1 MCLRTTKPPLF
12 ASTTQRRARWARRSW
27 GASRSAASRSLT
39 LCSLHPSV
47 RPARSA
53 RIVTA
58 ANAPPFR
65 LPSSFVV
72 RLREGGRTARPA
84 RPPIRSTR
92 LQRGVSSHREGGA
105 RAPIERPAAR
115 VALFPRPRFHARR
128 TNHTTHPPDPPPVPF
143 QPTTTATRRRRVRS
157 DNGRQEI
164 DTPFGK
170 KTLQVFDLAASR
182 ALDVVF
188 LAVDGDFA
196 LKWAEKI
203 AEGAVERSP
212 ARVLVGASDRSVVGE
227 SASARARR
235 VRFGCVAREVR
246 VSWSCAG
253 VRRDDNHSSTERWWW
268 VGTVPAG
275 DDGALVIDNSS
286 AFRYNEKYPLMV
298 PEINPEARRRA
309 SAAPRVLL

>member
-1 MCLRTTKPPLF
+1 M
-12 ASTTQRRARWARRSW
+12 Q
-27 GASRSAASRSLT
+27 
-39 LCSLHPSV
+39 
-47 RPARSA
+47 
-53 RIVTA
+53 
-58 ANAPPFR
+58 
-65 LPSSFVV
+65 
-72 RLREGGRTARPA
+72 LREGGRTARPA

-128 TNHTTHPPDPPPVPF
+128 TNHTTHPPEPPPVPF

-203 AEGAVERSP
+203 AEGAVARSP
-212 ARVLVGASDRSVVGE
+212 ARVVVGASDRSVVGE

-235 VRFGCVAREVR
+235 VRFGCVARSASV
-246 VSWSCAG
+246 V
-253 VRRDDNHSSTERWWW
+253 VLRRCEERRQSLIDGTLV
-268 VGTVPAG
+268 VGG
-275 DDGALVIDNSS
+275 DGPC
-286 AFRYNEKYPLMV
+286 RR
-298 PEINPEARRRA
+298 RRRA
-309 SAAPRVLL
+309 RDRQLVGIPLQREVPAHGARDQPRGEAPSICRAARPALIRCRVRSLSRAQCCCNVLDTGGPCP